1 MTTLSCVVDTREREL
16 LPLLSPWPSRTLPV
30 GDIWIGLSGE
40 HVTKGGVVIERKTTN
55 DLEASILDGR
65 YREQRTRLTTYC
77 QQCGARPL
85 YIIEGNMDR
94 IWGKLSQETLQKYL
108 NRLALRYGVAVIHTD
123 AVEATAALCKTL
135 ASQISAEPDVFVLAD
150 PAALSYSSTVTVS
163 KRGNKEDP
171 TNFALCALQGCPGV
185 SSAVAEA
192 VLSACGGTLTGVWA
206 AEESTIASVAIKE
219 KRKVG
224 PVVAKRLYGLL
235 HASTRNPES

>member
-16 LPLLSPWPSRTLPV
+16 APLLAPWPVRTLPV

-40 HVTKGGVVIERKTTN
+40 EVYRGGVVIERKTVN

-77 QQCGARPL
+77 VERAARPL
-85 YIIEGNMDR
+85 YIIEGQLDR
-94 IWGKLSQETLQKYL
+94 IWGKLKQDTLQKYL

-123 AVEATAALCKTL
+123 SVEATAALCTTL
-135 ASQISAEPDVFVLAD
+135 ASQISAEPEVFVLAD
-150 PAALSYSSTVTVS
+150 PTALAYSSTVTVT

-171 TNFALCALQGCPGV
+171 KNFALCALQGCPGV
-185 SSAVAEA
+185 SFAVADA
-192 VLSACGGTLTGVWA
+192 VLSACGGNLTGVWA
-206 AEESTIASVAIKE
+206 AEESTIASVAVG

-224 PVVAKRLYGLL
+224 PTVAKRLYGLL
-235 HASTRNPES
+235 HA

>member
-1 MTTLSCVVDTREREL
+1 MTTVSLSCVVDTREREL
-16 LPLLSPWPSRTLPV
+16 APLLNPWAVRTLPV

-40 HVTKGGVVIERKTTN
+40 NVGRGGVVIERKTTN

-85 YIIEGNMDR
+85 YIIEGIMDR
-94 IWGKLSQETLQKYL
+94 IWGKLTQETLQKYL
-108 NRLALRYGVAVIHTD
+108 NRLALRYGVAVIHTES
-123 AVEATAALCKTL
+123 VECTAALCKTL
-135 ASQISAEPDVFVLAD
+135 ASQISAESDVFVLAD
-150 PAALSYSSTVTVS
+150 PAALAYSSTVSIS

-171 TNFALCALQGCPGV
+171 KNFALCTLQGCPGV
-185 SSAVAEA
+185 SSAVADA
-192 VLSACGGTLTGVWA
+192 ILGACGGNLQGVWA
-206 AEESTIASVAIKE
+206 AEESTIASVAITE

-235 HASTRNPES
+235 HGTNGV

>member
-1 MTTLSCVVDTREREL
+1 MTTLSCVDTREREL

-40 HVTKGGVVIERKTTN
+40 DVGTGGIVAERKTTN

-77 QQCGARPL
+77 QQRGARPL
-85 YIIEGNMDR
+85 YIIEGIMDR
-94 IWGKLSQETLQKYL
+94 LWGKLTQETLQKYL

-123 AVEATAALCKTL
+123 GLDSTAALCKTL
-135 ASQISAEPDVFVLAD
+135 ASQISADPTVFVSAD
-150 PAALSYSSTVTVS
+150 PAALAYSSTVTVS

-171 TNFALCALQGCPGV
+171 RNFAACALQGCPGV
-185 SSAVAEA
+185 SASVADAILEA
-192 VLSACGGTLTGVWA
+192 FGGTLTGVWG
-206 AEESTIASVAIKE
+206 AEEAALAATPVG

-224 PVVAKRLYGLL
+224 PVVAKRLWGLL
-235 HASTRNPES
+235 HS